1 MMAEEVI
8 CDRENSVL
16 TAREPKNETT
26 RLIVHRLWCVS
37 DATADGYET
46 VLPSGRAQ
54 IIFSVSGSPLREH
67 NPDDPRRGLRSLHVF
82 QGPSTLP
89 RRISR
94 RLQISLCGVSFQPG
108 GAGALFG
115 PIHNTT
121 DHVIDLTRLW
131 GDDAARLSA
140 RLRDLNTHDARLD
153 LLENEIEKRLGDTS
167 AIMLLSRGI
176 ERLRSGMAI
185 KDVCEEL
192 KLSPHV
198 FRKMFLRNVGLMP
211 KRYLRIERFRTTID
225 RLRQS
230 ASLADLAADAQFSDQ
245 AHMTREVEHFA
256 SMTPGRLRAS
266 VRPYVGH
273 VLDPIR

>member
-1 MMAEEVI
+1 M
-8 CDRENSVL
+8 L

-26 RLIVHRLWCVS
+26 RLIVNRLWCVS

-54 IIFSVSGSPLREH
+54 IICSLSGIPLREH
-67 NPDDPRRGLRSLHVF
+67 DPDDPHRGLGSLHVF

-94 RLQISLCGVSFQPG
+94 KPQISLCGVSFQPG

-115 PIHNTT
+115 PIHHTT
-121 DHVIDLTRLW
+121 DHVINLTRFW
-131 GDDAARLSA
+131 RGDAARLEGQ
-140 RLRDLNTHDARLD
+140 LRNLKTHEAVLD
-153 LLENEIEKRLGDTS
+153 LLENEIEKRLDDTS
-167 AIMLLSRGI
+167 AMVLLSRGI
-176 ERLRSGMAI
+176 ERLRKGMAI

-192 KLSPHV
+192 RLSPYA
-198 FRKMFLRNVGLMP
+198 FRKLFLRNVGLTP
-211 KRYLRIERFRTTID
+211 KHYLRIERFRIAID
-225 RLRQS
+225 GLLPA
-230 ASLADLAADAQFSDQ
+230 ASLSDVAIDAQFSDQ
-245 AHMTREVEHFA
+245 SHMTREVKHFA

-273 VLDPIR
+273 VLDPAL

>member
-1 MMAEEVI
+1 
-8 CDRENSVL
+8 
-16 TAREPKNETT
+16 
-26 RLIVHRLWCVS
+26 
-37 DATADGYET
+37 
-46 VLPSGRAQ
+46 
-54 IIFSVSGSPLREH
+54 
-67 NPDDPRRGLRSLHVF
+67 VF

-94 RLQISLCGVSFQPG
+94 KPQISLYGVSFRPG

-115 PIHNTT
+115 PIHDTT
-121 DHVIDLTRLW
+121 DHVIDLTRFW
-131 GDDAARLSA
+131 GDDAARLGA
-140 RLRDLNTHDARLD
+140 RLRNLKTHHARLD
-153 LLENEIEKRLGDTS
+153 LLEDEIEKRVGDTS
-167 AIMLLSRGI
+167 AMVLLSRGI

-198 FRKMFLRNVGLMP
+198 FRKLFLRNVGLRP

-225 RLRQS
+225 RLGPS

-245 AHMTREVEHFA
+245 AHMTREVERLA
-256 SMTPGRLRAS
+256 SMTPGRLRSS

-273 VLDPIR
+273 VLDTDR